1 MVKIIL
7 YHLLRSKYRVAEVMV
22 QPGTILNMID
32 EMIKKH
38 PQMEKEDF
46 MNAIVFHQGKP
57 IHKKQ
62 FDREIEDNEQIIIT
76 HFVGGG

>member
-7 YHLLRSKYRVAEVMV
+7 YHLLRSKYRIGEVLV
-22 QPGTILNMID
+22 HAGTINDMID
-32 EMIKKH
+32 EMITKH
-38 PQMEKEDF
+38 PQMEKSDF
-46 MNAIVFHQGKP
+46 MNAIVFHEGKP

-62 FDREIEDNEQIIIT
+62 FDRVIDDEQKIIIT